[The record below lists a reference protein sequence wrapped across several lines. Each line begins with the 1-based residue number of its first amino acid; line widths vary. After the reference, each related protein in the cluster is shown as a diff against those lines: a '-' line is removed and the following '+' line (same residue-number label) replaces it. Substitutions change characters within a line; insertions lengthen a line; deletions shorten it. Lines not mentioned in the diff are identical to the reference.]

1 MIQPEQPDPVERYLA
16 GESELS
22 RLYHDAPQA
31 QASATL
37 EQTILDAAREAAAQ
51 RAPRQPSIWQRFWQG
66 FDRARMPVATAASI
80 VLVVGVAMGVY
91 RQYGLEV
98 PADFDAPVPA
108 APASVPPT
116 EAEPQV
122 SAKKDAVATTPKIA
136 QEKTKPVAAE
146 PAKAEASVASGAEQR
161 TRGEAENKLGKS
173 MPAETPLAEEAAT
186 PRRAKLP
193 APAAVAQD
201 KVSPV
206 AESASKPAEAEQ
218 ARKQKQDARS
228 TPPAALHLMP
238 LAEDWLEQIEHLV
251 EQENFTQARRELK
264 AFQQAYPAY
273 ELPERLKKLELK

>member
-1 MIQPEQPDPVERYLA
+1 MTQPEQPDPVERYLA

-31 QASATL
+31 QPSATL

-91 RQYGLEV
+91 RQYGLDV

-122 SAKKDAVATTPKIA
+122 SAKKDAVAATPKIA
-136 QEKTKPVAAE
+136 QEKTKPAAE

-161 TRGEAENKLGKS
+161 MRGEAENKLGKS
-173 MPAETPLAEEAAT
+173 MPAETPLAEETAT
-186 PRRAKLP
+186 PRRAKAP

-201 KVSPV
+201 K
-206 AESASKPAEAEQ
+206 ASLIPEPALKPAEAEQ

-228 TPPAALHLMP
+228 TPPAALNLMP
-238 LAEDWLEQIEHLV
+238 QAEDWLKQIEHLV
-251 EQENFTQARRELK
+251 EQENLTQARRELK